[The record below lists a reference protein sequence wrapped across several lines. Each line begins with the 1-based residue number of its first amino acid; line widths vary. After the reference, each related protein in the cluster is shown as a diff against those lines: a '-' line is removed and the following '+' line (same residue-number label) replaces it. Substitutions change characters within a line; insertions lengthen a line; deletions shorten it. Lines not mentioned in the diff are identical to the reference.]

1 MKRPWLVQAG
11 YPCRLRSARAWACG
25 FAMVVGLTQGAALV
39 RGADAPPRPRPPA
52 TVAEAEKTLDL
63 ATFPLLDQAKQVT
76 SRRLAGL
83 SYNVE
88 GSVRRVFEAQRKEL
102 TDRNW
107 TERPN
112 SYVSDQSAS
121 GLFTKDGFSLS
132 LMVYPPGKPGLVNIA
147 LTNHGNVALGKLPV
161 PPGVK
166 PFFGGPVSTSYLT
179 ESPVAE
185 TAQACRKL
193 LLESGWEPYGDAGD
207 THFFKQNAVRLAARV
222 TSAPAQG
229 GKTVIDYSTLLMSV
243 DLPAP
248 LETIGLQY
256 ADVTKQLLFDTK
268 ATEKD
273 VVDFYRKTL
282 AKSAWEAT
290 TEAPFKSGFKNMMI
304 FRNPQKDLLTLVM
317 DEIKGQDVNRIV
329 LKHQS
334 AAEVE
339 EIEQRLKA
347 EAEQLEIEKRKPLP
361 KLILAIPG
369 DAKAVMQSKT
379 TIRFEVPDTRARQIA
394 ETWRTQFEKEGWE
407 IQASRLEDKGGS
419 IFIAKGRL
427 HTVSLSYTDLRQL
440 PAEVTI
446 RGNGV
451 ELVRSAEAKK

>member
-1 MKRPWLVQAG
+1 M
-11 YPCRLRSARAWACG
+11 
-25 FAMVVGLTQGAALV
+25 
-39 RGADAPPRPRPPA
+39 
-52 TVAEAEKTLDL
+52 
-63 ATFPLLDQAKQVT
+63 
-76 SRRLAGL
+76 
-83 SYNVE
+83 
-88 GSVRRVFEAQRKEL
+88 
-102 TDRNW
+102 
-107 TERPN
+107 
-112 SYVSDQSAS
+112 
-121 GLFTKDGFSLS
+121 
-132 LMVYPPGKPGLVNIA
+132 
-147 LTNHGNVALGKLPV
+147 
-161 PPGVK
+161 
-166 PFFGGPVSTSYLT
+166 
-179 ESPVAE
+179 
-185 TAQACRKL
+185 
-193 LLESGWEPYGDAGD
+193 
-207 THFFKQNAVRLAARV
+207 
-222 TSAPAQG
+222 
-229 GKTVIDYSTLLMSV
+229 
-243 DLPAP
+243 
-248 LETIGLQY
+248 
-256 ADVTKQLLFDTK
+256 TKQLLFDTK